1 MCMYVCAYVRMY
13 VVTSYLL
20 QVAMMSCEFFVSCA
34 VLCSDIWAMGCVLY
48 ELTTLKHAVSL
59 CTSGHAVSLCTSGH
73 AVSLC
78 TSGHAVSLCTS
89 GHAVSLCTSGHAVSL
104 CMSGHAV
111 SLCTS
116 GHAVSLCMSG
126 HAYTY
131 VYMDW
136 YVRTY
141 ICTEM
146 IVRVCM

>member
-1 MCMYVCAYVRMY
+1 MCVDGLIRANGTCVCMCICTY

-59 CTSGHAVSLCTSGH
+59 CTSR
-73 AVSLC
+73 
-78 TSGHAVSLCTS
+78 
-89 GHAVSLCTSGHAVSL
+89 
-104 CMSGHAV
+104 
-111 SLCTS
+111 
-116 GHAVSLCMSG
+116 

-136 YVRTY
+136 YVRTH

-146 IVRVCM
+146 IVHVCM